1 MNKVAGVELA
11 TTGVVAPVRVEALE
25 LASGGG
31 VLIRDAAPSAPSP
44 QRKVRSTRALQLAA
58 GNTML

>member
-11 TTGVVAPVRVEALE
+11 MTGVVAPVRVEALE

-31 VLIRDAAPSAPSP
+31 VLIRHAAPSAPLP
-44 QRKVRSTRALQLAA
+44 QRKMRSTRALQLAA